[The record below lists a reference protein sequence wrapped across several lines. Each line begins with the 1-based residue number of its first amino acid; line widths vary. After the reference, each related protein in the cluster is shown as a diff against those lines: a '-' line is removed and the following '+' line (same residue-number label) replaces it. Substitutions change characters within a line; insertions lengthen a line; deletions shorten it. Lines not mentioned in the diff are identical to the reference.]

1 MPNHLAVV
9 GRVFLTFLATIDRL
23 AMFTG
28 KSIVAVA
35 TPLFYWRLCLQQIM
49 TICNFSLP
57 VVGMTALFTGV
68 VLTLQTYL
76 GSSYCDGARHH
87 FF

>member
-1 MPNHLAVV
+1 MPKHLAVV
-9 GRVFLTFLATIDRL
+9 GRVFPTFLATIGRL

-28 KSIVAVA
+28 KSVVAVA
-35 TPLFYWRLCLQQIM
+35 TPPFYWRLCLQQMM
-49 TICNFSLP
+49 TIGYFSLP
-57 VVGMTALFTGV
+57 AVGMTALFAGV